1 MIGADS
7 HSGPFP
13 NGSLLRR
20 WALPAAWFWLM
31 VLPCRLPTPTL
42 EPSWEAVLNFA
53 AAKDLQHG
61 VDIVFTYGPLGY
73 LMQNCFYPGTWL
85 RVLLFQ
91 AISRFIYVAL
101 VWHLARR
108 AMESQPGAR
117 LPVLAFLGAALW
129 LPALDGDSFYLLFT
143 TLLGAWL
150 CGERSSGQE
159 TATSPILNWVGVFM
173 VGLFTLIKAT
183 FLVYGI
189 LSLAIVVAS
198 SLWRGRPRTALLSAI
213 LFVAAF
219 CFGWAILGGQHFAN
233 LSLWLRGQ
241 GEMAKSYQEAM
252 GLWPEPNQLVS
263 GLLALFVVAGGLILV
278 IKKSRLCA
286 PTVLLLAIGCC
297 LAWKQSFTRGDEY
310 HTRTFF
316 VYILCA
322 GALLPV
328 LFGLAPNRWA
338 GMFVLG
344 LCLGSSV
351 LVRLPIPIYRAF
363 ENARFLVRLP
373 QRDRLWAQQ
382 ARQFDLP
389 QIRAAIGSATVDV
402 AGAEQAIA
410 LLNGFNYHPAP
421 VFQPYAAGTPYL
433 ARLNAAFYRSA
444 RAPEFVITQDYT
456 IDHRLPNLDNSLTG
470 LVLAECYEA
479 ALSEKGFRLLR
490 RVKAA
495 GGEMDLVD
503 SGQVSAGSGIK
514 VLGGQWCEISLE
526 ESFIGRLA
534 RTCWMLPPVYAE
546 LGWANG
552 HSESYRIVP
561 SMAQTGFV
569 VADGAVN
576 LAISPSPAQRLC
588 FRPAI
593 RYRLSQR
600 KQSVG
605 S

>member
-1 MIGADS
+1 
-7 HSGPFP
+7 
-13 NGSLLRR
+13 
-20 WALPAAWFWLM
+20 M

-73 LMQNCFYPGTWL
+73 LMQNCFYPATWL

-91 AISRFIYVAL
+91 AISRFVYVAL

-108 AMESQPGAR
+108 APESQPGAR

-129 LPALDGDSFYLLFT
+129 LPALDGDSFYLLFI

-150 CGERSSGQE
+150 CGDRSSGQQ
-159 TATSPILNWVGVFM
+159 TASSTILDWVGVFM

-183 FLVYGI
+183 FFGYGI
-189 LSLAIVVAS
+189 LFLAIVVAS
-198 SLWRGRPRTALLSAI
+198 SLWRERPRTALLCVI
-213 LFVAAF
+213 VFVAAF
-219 CFGWAILGGQHFAN
+219 CFGWAILGGQHFGN

-241 GEMAKSYQEAM
+241 SEMAKSYQAAM

-263 GLLALFVVAGGLILV
+263 GLIALLVVAGGLVLV
-278 IKKSRLCA
+278 IKKSRLYT
-286 PTVLLLAIGCC
+286 PTVLLLAIGCF

-328 LFGLAPNRWA
+328 LFGLALNRWA
-338 GMFVLG
+338 GMFLVG

-351 LVRLPIPIYRAF
+351 LVRLPIPIYRAY

-373 QRDRLWAQQ
+373 QRDRLWARQ
-382 ARQFDLP
+382 AQQFDLP
-389 QIRAAIGSATVDV
+389 QMRAAIGAATVDV

-410 LLNGFNYHPAP
+410 LLNGFNYQPAP

-444 RAPEFVITQDYT
+444 RGPEFVITQDYT

-470 LVLAECYEA
+470 LVLAECYAPE
-479 ALSEKGFRLLR
+479 LSENGFRLLR
-490 RVKAA
+490 RVKAP
-495 GGEMDLVD
+495 GGEMEMVD
-503 SGQVSAGSGIK
+503 SGEVSAGKGIK
-514 VLGGQWCEISLE
+514 VSEGQWCEISIE

-534 RTCWMLPPVYAE
+534 RTIWMLPPIYAE
-546 LGWANG
+546 LRWNDG
-552 HSESYRIVP
+552 HSEPYRIVP
-561 SMAQTGFV
+561 SMARTGFL
-569 VADGAVN
+569 VADSVVS
-576 LAISPSPAQRLC
+576 LAISPSPAQHLC

-600 KQSVG
+600 KQPAG
-605 S
+605 T